1 MSVDLSSLATW
12 TYDSGVLTHV
22 ASQQT
27 VEIDI
32 AAVPAL
38 HLILSAPHWKH
49 LGDKHNYSSDPAD
62 WVERRLYFTRAQ
74 EDPPVL
80 GVEQNIGQGDR
91 VDYTVIELEDEASFA
106 PILAD
111 IATILQHGH
120 DNGFAPAHARQL
132 IKEVV
137 KAFQLGDLL

>member
-1 MSVDLSSLATW
+1 MAYDIAANATW
-12 TYDSGVLTHV
+12 TYESGVITHI
-22 ASQQT
+22 ASQQS

-38 HLILSAPHWKH
+38 HMILSAPHWKH
-49 LGDKHNYSSDPAD
+49 LGDKANYSDDPAD
-62 WVERRLYFTRAQ
+62 WVERRLYFNRAQ
-74 EDPPVL
+74 EDPPVV

-91 VDYTVIELEDEASFA
+91 VDYAVIELEDSAGFA

-120 DNGFAPAHARQL
+120 NNGFAPAHARQL

>member
-1 MSVDLSSLATW
+1 MSIDLDALATW
-12 TYDSGVLTHV
+12 SYEPGLLTHIP
-22 ASQQT
+22 SQQS

-49 LGDKHNYSSDPAD
+49 LGDPENYSDDPAD
-62 WVERRLYFTRAQ
+62 WKERKLYFNRAG

-80 GVEQNIGQGDR
+80 GVEQNIGEDDR
-91 VDYTVIELEDEASFA
+91 VDYTVIELEDTADFG

-111 IATILQHGH
+111 IATILQDGH
-120 DNGFAPAHARQL
+120 DNGFSPSHARAML
-132 IKEVV
+132 RKVV
-137 KAFQLGDLL
+137 QAFQLGNLL